1 MISNS
6 DLFYSRAKE
15 FQNKRKD
22 IVDTYE
28 KRAAQLEDARGSKYF
43 DDEMKKATDT
53 RDSALSALKGEYAE
67 YFRISLDA
75 MAKANGSRGMTPP
88 TDEELRLV
96 QLLKMKDSVTE
107 QELDAAANTLKGN
120 TTCLAILTEIAHK
133 QGFLR
138 GYMSYSDSKEMPT
151 ETAADTVKGLHSSIR
166 EFMEY
171 DTKRAARIAQEHN
184 ARMYGTTGN
193 EPALPKRDLF
203 DTKAGCYA
211 ELAGLS
217 GDALTAFC
225 KAVDG
230 E

>member
-1 MISNS
+1 MIKNS
-6 DLFYSRAKE
+6 ELFFIKAKD
-15 FQNKRKD
+15 FQNKRKE
-22 IVDTYE
+22 IMDTYE
-28 KRAAQLEDARGSKYF
+28 TRAAQLEDARGSKYF
-43 DDEMKKATDT
+43 DDEMKKATET

-151 ETAADTVKGLHSSIR
+151 DTAADTVKGLHSSIR

-171 DTKRAARIAQEHN
+171 DTPRAARV
-184 ARMYGTTGN
+184 ARQHHEQLYGAVPDA
-193 EPALPKRDLF
+193 PALPKRPLF
-203 DTKAGCYA
+203 DSKTECYK

>member
-1 MISNS
+1 MISNT
-6 DLFYSRAKE
+6 DLFYNRAKE
-15 FQNKRKD
+15 YQDKRKD

-43 DDEMKKATDT
+43 DDEMKKATET

-151 ETAADTVKGLHSSIR
+151 DTAADTVKGLHSSIR

-171 DTKRAARIAQEHN
+171 DTPRAARV
-184 ARMYGTTGN
+184 ARQHHEQLYGAVPDA
-193 EPALPKRDLF
+193 PALPKRPLF
-203 DTKAGCYA
+203 DSKTECYK